1 MLDRRHCERLSVRQR
16 LGGRGERRVF
26 GFQPTQQS
34 TPFFGVWRDYGD
46 TSRRRQESDCWRI
59 DDLKGVKAQGVE
71 QDGRGKKSRDR
82 QSPAAWLVPGKDEAQ
97 IAPGS

>member
-1 MLDRRHCERLSVRQR
+1 
-16 LGGRGERRVF
+16 
-26 GFQPTQQS
+26 
-34 TPFFGVWRDYGD
+34 
-46 TSRRRQESDCWRI
+46 
-59 DDLKGVKAQGVE
+59 VE